1 METIREK
8 YIKADRKKIK
18 EAAIEIGMLARL
30 DMEYFVQ
37 ELFKG
42 LHDVKR
48 KNFLDFVLLY
58 QFPDRGV
65 WLRIEEWMESC
76 YRRDPEISPRAVA
89 SMCRRYKRMKWEIM
103 PELVRRAQKVK
114 DRVRKQQSRAAA
126 KQEGPAGLI

>member
-1 METIREK
+1 METIQEE

-42 LHDVKR
+42 LQDVKR

-76 YRRDPEISPRAVA
+76 YRHDPEISPRAVA

>member
-126 KQEGPAGLI
+126 KQEDPAGLI